1 MLGKNAVLP
10 QFLDPTGQIN
20 EVMANGRRASIH
32 DHHAVGGSVED
43 KAEMLRDSLSQLR
56 DSLSAASG
64 ELDLRGVGG
73 FGMVFGNGVG

>member
-1 MLGKNAVLP
+1 MLGKNA
-10 QFLDPTGQIN
+10 
-20 EVMANGRRASIH
+20 VMANGRRASIH

-64 ELDLRGVGG
+64 ELDPSGCGG
-73 FGMVFGNGVG
+73 IWHGILEWGRLGGGLEWR